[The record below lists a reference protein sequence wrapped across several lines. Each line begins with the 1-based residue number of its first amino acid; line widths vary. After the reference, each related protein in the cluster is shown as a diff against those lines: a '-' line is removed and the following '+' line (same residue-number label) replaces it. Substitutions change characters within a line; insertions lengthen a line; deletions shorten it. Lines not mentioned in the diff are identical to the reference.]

1 MLISHFHMRVCC
13 VYVTKL
19 SSSRKEAW
27 EYWTNFYFVL
37 GISLCRRWSFSTAF
51 LDIFHFLLLSSGAPV
66 HKPIFTMLWFTC
78 FWVLL
83 MIFGRTNCFGASGHF
98 RYNIL
103 ALTTL
108 MCIIYSCV
116 SYCHQLCETLQ
127 ILLLL
132 LALIAVP
139 WMLFP
144 KPFILKRLHIEV
156 HYLLNVSFF
165 PLF

>member
-1 MLISHFHMRVCC
+1 
-13 VYVTKL
+13 
-19 SSSRKEAW
+19 
-27 EYWTNFYFVL
+27 
-37 GISLCRRWSFSTAF
+37 
-51 LDIFHFLLLSSGAPV
+51 
-66 HKPIFTMLWFTC
+66 
-78 FWVLL
+78 
-83 MIFGRTNCFGASGHF
+83 MILGRTNCFGASGHF
-98 RYNIL
+98 RYNVL
-103 ALTTL
+103 ALITL

-116 SYCHQLCETLQ
+116 SYCHHLGETLQ

-156 HYLLNVSFF
+156 HYLSNVSFF